1 MTIGTIQIIII
12 NSMVIIFSIIMIF
25 NWEEIIAT
33 TNKNNIIAITVLTLI
48 LMS

>member
-1 MTIGTIQIIII
+1 MTIGITQIIII
-12 NSMVIIFSIIMIF
+12 KSMVIIISIIMIF
-25 NWEEIIAT
+25 NWEEIIA